1 MESSTLPPDML
12 FEIFS
17 RTDLKTIGR
26 CRMVS
31 KDLNLITY
39 ELSFMQAFRHKTKT
53 IYGFF
58 TQTSFSNKPMSQ
70 CFVSIMDFGTDSNLL
85 SLKFLPCHAKIKVAN
100 KQGILLCV
108 NENNTRRLRIP
119 EYYVCKPSTE
129 EWHHIP
135 NPRTRYFTEGIGM
148 VALRSDPLCY
158 KIVRFSKPKCACVNY
173 KSISYNALHCEIFS
187 TETWAWKR
195 LNDALL
201 PWGEFLSWKPA
212 VSTCGALHWLVT
224 KNKIFAF
231 FVDTESWITFDL
243 PFRLCKEN
251 YFEHTKLVEYSGRLA
266 MLCIEESSTHLWVME
281 DYDTKVW
288 SKRQTMSIEAV
299 HGASPL
305 RFDNSDI
312 ALMQGFCSLIL
323 YNFKTCNSNVCKLRI
338 DDDPN
343 EVFPF
348 QSDFE

>member
-1 MESSTLPPDML
+1 
-12 FEIFS
+12 
-17 RTDLKTIGR
+17 
-26 CRMVS
+26 
-31 KDLNLITY
+31 
-39 ELSFMQAFRHKTKT
+39 
-53 IYGFF
+53 
-58 TQTSFSNKPMSQ
+58 
-70 CFVSIMDFGTDSNLL
+70 
-85 SLKFLPCHAKIKVAN
+85 
-100 KQGILLCV
+100 
-108 NENNTRRLRIP
+108 
-119 EYYVCKPSTE
+119 
-129 EWHHIP
+129 
-135 NPRTRYFTEGIGM
+135 
-148 VALRSDPLCY
+148 
-158 KIVRFSKPKCACVNY
+158 
-173 KSISYNALHCEIFS
+173 
-187 TETWAWKR
+187 
-195 LNDALL
+195 
-201 PWGEFLSWKPA
+201 

-231 FVDTESWITFDL
+231 FVDAESWITFDL
-243 PFRLCKEN
+243 PLRLRKEN

-266 MLCIEESSTHLWVME
+266 MLCIEESSMHLWVME